1 MTKFRDL
8 TRFQKVML
16 LLCVGMTLVFALL
29 TAVVTGRRGI
39 LYRDTVLVSRIEDG
53 ATLYSGRVDGE
64 KALFT
69 VGADGTITYRWGE
82 LTFGP
87 YTLTRDPTA
96 IPADREDWGRIVTGV
111 ELRRGEDLLFRGAF
125 YEPDGGR
132 TLLFEDGSTAGFFN
146 SSNSD
151 NVYYDFTQE
160 PNSEEPSAAILV
172 ELWAG
177 PVLIHRGHWSFWVM
191 GTFFSA
197 LLALWIFYAEK
208 LVRRQLANTVREP
221 EKAEPSEWMLTRQR
235 IGWVLWTILDFV
247 IYSWG
252 LK

>member
-1 MTKFRDL
+1 MRGDDPC
-8 TRFQKVML
+8 
-16 LLCVGMTLVFALL
+16 LCPPH
-29 TAVVTGRRGI
+29 RRGHGPEGDPVPG
-39 LYRDTVLVSRIEDG
+39 YR
-53 ATLYSGRVDGE
+53 SGV
-64 KALFT
+64 
-69 VGADGTITYRWGE
+69 
-82 LTFGP
+82 P
-87 YTLTRDPTA
+87 
-96 IPADREDWGRIVTGV
+96 DRGRGHP
-111 ELRRGEDLLFRGAF
+111 LQRQSGRGEDLLFRGAF

-177 PVLIHRGHWSFWVM
+177 PVLTHRGHWSFWVM
-191 GTFFSA
+191 GTVFSA
-197 LLALWIFYAEK
+197 LLALWILYAEK
-208 LVRRQLANTVREP
+208 LVRQQLAYVVREP